1 MSVKKGKRKDVCHNQ
16 RRWEHPKQ
24 GFEKQ
29 KHRHILTTADKMH
42 RNNTKGREITWPFR
56 KNPPPAYLLSARFS
70 RWNWARKAIFL
81 GNCGYFTKTNK
92 FKVSSDQE

>member
-1 MSVKKGKRKDVCHNQ
+1 MSVKKGKRKDVRRNQ

-42 RNNTKGREITWPFR
+42 RNNTRKGNHLAISQEPSPSL
-56 KNPPPAYLLSARFS
+56 PPLS
-70 RWNWARKAIFL
+70 
-81 GNCGYFTKTNK
+81 
-92 FKVSSDQE
+92 